1 MVYNFLPFNNAVEC
15 TPLCLIYHSLSTCKV
30 SCNAI
35 EWFML
40 YMTHCGGRTE
50 EVPWKMASSWKFR
63 NWYSPHANACVRDTL
78 FAFILTNMVL
88 ELQQLPLLKT
98 FQMVSE
104 SVLDQLLVATS
115 MGFECPMGK
124 PHLNMPLN
132 GNIKCFIENMC
143 LPSIVH
149 SHVTFKYLWIRFNLM
164 NWRIWM
170 LLFDAFA
177 LFNCQVVALLS
188 HEDSSFYNNL
198 RPKTSESWIT
208 CAELVGILEA
218 NSHLMKLM

>member
-1 MVYNFLPFNNAVEC
+1 MQLNDLCCTWPIAVAELKKCHEKWQVHENSEIGIHHMPMRVY
-15 TPLCLIYHSLSTCKV
+15 
-30 SCNAI
+30 
-35 EWFML
+35 
-40 YMTHCGGRTE
+40 
-50 EVPWKMASSWKFR
+50 
-63 NWYSPHANACVRDTL
+63 VRETL
-78 FAFILTNMVL
+78 FAFILANMVL

-104 SVLDQLLVATS
+104 SVLDQLRVATS
-115 MGFECPMGK
+115 MGFECSMGK

-208 CAELVGILEA
+208 CAELVGILDA